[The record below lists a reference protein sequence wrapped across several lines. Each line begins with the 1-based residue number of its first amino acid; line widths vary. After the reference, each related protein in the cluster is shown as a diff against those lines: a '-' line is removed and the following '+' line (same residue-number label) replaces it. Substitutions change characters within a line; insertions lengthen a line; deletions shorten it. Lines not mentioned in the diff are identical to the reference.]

1 MLLAVVLSI
10 FTIASAL
17 NTPVGQLI
25 GSVFSSES
33 SSLFVWDWHS
43 KFFFPKQF
51 FGGMFIAITMTGLD
65 QEMMQKNISCK
76 NIGEAQKNMFTFSGI
91 LLFVNLMFLVLGA
104 ILLTYVAAQGIELP
118 KKSDDL
124 FPMIALNFL
133 GPISG
138 IVFIIGL
145 ISAAYPSAD
154 GALTALT
161 TSFCIDILGIQ
172 DKQSLSEAKR
182 KKIRHAVHIGF
193 AVLLLLVI
201 VLFRIIN
208 NDAVVNMVFKVANY
222 TYGPLLGLFAFG
234 LFNRH
239 AIRDKWVPIA
249 CLLAPCMCYVISEN
263 SKTWLGG
270 YEFGNE
276 LLILNGAL
284 TFGLL
289 FIVIDRKSIL
299 MKL

>member
-1 MLLAVVLSI
+1 VLSI
-10 FTIASAL
+10 YTIASAL
-17 NTPVGQLI
+17 NTPVSELI
-25 GSVFSSES
+25 GSVFSSDS
-33 SSLFVWDWHS
+33 STLFVWDWHS

-172 DKQSLSEAKR
+172 ENQKLTEAKR
-182 KKIRHAVHIGF
+182 KNIRHIVHVGF
-193 AVLLLLVI
+193 AFLLLLVI
-201 VLFRIIN
+201 VVFRMIN

-234 LFNRH
+234 LFNKQ
-239 AIRDKWVPIA
+239 ALKDKLVPAA
-249 CLLAPCMCYVISEN
+249 CLTAPLLCYLISEN
-263 SKTWLGG
+263 SKTLLGG

-284 TFGLL
+284 TFIMLL
-289 FIVIDRKSIL
+289 LVTDRKTVVA
-299 MKL
+299 KA